1 MHTPA
6 HTVFNLLFLGRR
18 GHPELVFP
26 IMIGSVLPDSPMFLF
41 YFWEKHWMGRAER
54 WIWSTGY
61 HDPSWQA
68 FFDLFNSIPLLGI
81 AGLLSFWSGRRW
93 LPAMFGSMILH
104 CLADLLLHHHDS
116 HRHFFPFSQ
125 WRFESPLSYWDL
137 RYYGHIFAPLELL
150 FVVAGCLLL
159 ITTWKVRAVRL
170 IAAGILLVYALFI
183 AFAISVWGAGF

>member
-18 GHPELVFP
+18 SQPHLILP
-26 IMIGSVLPDSPMFLF
+26 ITLGSVLPDAPMFLF
-41 YFWEKHWMGRAER
+41 YFWEKHLMGRAER

-61 HDPSWQA
+61 HDPLWQA

-81 AGLLSFWSGRRW
+81 AALLSFWRGRRR
-93 LPAMFGSMILH
+93 LLAMFGSMILH
-104 CLADLLLHHHDS
+104 CFPDLLLHHHDS
-116 HRHFFPFSQ
+116 HRHFFPFSE
-125 WRFESPLSYWDL
+125 WRFESPVSYWDP
-137 RYYGHIFAPLELL
+137 RYYGHVFAPLELL
-150 FVVAGCLLL
+150 LVLTGSIVL

-183 AFAISVWGAGF
+183 AFAISLWG